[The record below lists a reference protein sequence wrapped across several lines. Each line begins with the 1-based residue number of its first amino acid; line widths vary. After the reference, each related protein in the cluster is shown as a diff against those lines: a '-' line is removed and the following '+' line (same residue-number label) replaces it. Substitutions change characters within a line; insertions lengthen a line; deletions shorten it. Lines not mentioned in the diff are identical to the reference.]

1 MTNKYE
7 VIESFITEA
16 EANRVADYLYT
27 FINKGTHE
35 NKTKTY
41 VMHNRPDTWDPW
53 GYIEKAATA
62 SDEYFR
68 SRCKTGMLEPT
79 RYFARRFEEGA
90 EIVPFVEKATGK
102 DAEVHEVY
110 RKIAI
115 LVLDV
120 RCLGCQTVFPGYDEV
135 LNLKPGDLLMYEVGE
150 ENITGMTKIE
160 GGDRTEVVMWYSE
173 MVMKTRFDEFYM
185 PPMENQSDRF
195 DTSAS
200 V

>member
-1 MTNKYE
+1 MVNKYE
-7 VIESFITEA
+7 VVESLLTEE
-16 EANRVADYLYT
+16 EANRVAEYLYT

-35 NKTKTY
+35 NNIKTY

-53 GYIEKAATA
+53 GHIEKAATV

-90 EIVPFVEKATGK
+90 EIIPFVEKATGK

-110 RKIAI
+110 RKIAVLI
-115 LVLDV
+115 LDA
-120 RCLGCQTVFPGYDEV
+120 GSIGGQTIFPGYGEV
-135 LNLKPGDLLMYEVGE
+135 LDLKPGDLLMYEVSE
-150 ENITGMTKIE
+150 ENITGLTKIE
-160 GGDRTEVVMWYSE
+160 AGSRTEVVIWYSE

-185 PPMENQSDRF
+185 PPMEDQSDRF
-195 DTSAS
+195 
-200 V
+200 